1 MKTGF
6 FLENPVFVSIGLKFP
21 GRVRKVRAK
30 PAGFLRILS
39 DANLY
44 RHLRPYQIGHIIPG
58 APGAKG
64 ALGAALFV
72 CAV

>member
-6 FLENPVFVSIGLKFP
+6 FLENPVFVSHGFEIP
-21 GRVRKVRAK
+21 GRGRKEGAK

-44 RHLRPYQIGHIIPG
+44 RRLRPYQIGHIIPD